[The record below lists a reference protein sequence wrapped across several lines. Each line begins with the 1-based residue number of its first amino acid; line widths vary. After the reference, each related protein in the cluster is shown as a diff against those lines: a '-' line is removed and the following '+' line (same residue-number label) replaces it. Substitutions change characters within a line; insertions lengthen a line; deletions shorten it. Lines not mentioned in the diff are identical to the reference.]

1 MTDTQRTSRLQLIQS
16 HLGLSPDFQLVE
28 PLAPSG
34 NATTSVNSLTVLTR
48 LRDFQAYQSDYVST
62 PFELLEET
70 LNLVESITEGLP
82 MRYDASPLTDQ
93 LIKF

>member
-16 HLGLSPDFQLVE
+16 HLGLYPDFQLEE